1 MMQYC
6 YQLDYN
12 SKFTGSTL
20 ALDQVGDLQSHVDV
34 YMLAERYGISGL
46 KELALHKFQDT
57 ATTLLTINGN
67 ERLLLKAVRAI
78 YEPSRKANADELRQA
93 AIMICADHVE
103 GFISGSHTTMALVFE
118 SMDELP
124 EFRNDLFDEMALRWK

>member
-12 SKFTGSTL
+12 NKFTGSTL
-20 ALDQVGDLQSHVDV
+20 ALDQVGDLRSHVDI

-46 KELALHKFQDT
+46 KQLALQKFQEI
-57 ATTLLTINGN
+57 ATELLTINGN

-78 YEPSRKANADELRQA
+78 YEPSRKANADELRQV
-93 AIMICADHVE
+93 AILICADHVE

-124 EFRNDLFDEMALRWK
+124 DFRNDLFEEMALRWK

>member
-124 EFRNDLFDEMALRWK
+124 DFRNDLFDEMALRWK

>member
-1 MMQYC
+1 MQYC

-124 EFRNDLFDEMALRWK
+124 DFRNDLFDEMALRWK